1 MTTPLQEPVAED
13 PEVVARRKAFLMSST
28 PEILRNRV
36 EAVQVPS
43 YNTRYCTLILAQGL
57 ICFT

>member
-1 MTTPLQEPVAED
+1 MMTSLQEPVVED

-36 EAVQVPS
+36 EAVQVHN
-43 YNTRYCTLILAQGL
+43 YN
-57 ICFT
+57 IC